1 MTPARTRRVG
11 GSTAGGRV
19 TKVACMGKEAGDVS
33 IWATAAPAVSAS
45 FLASLVEMVEAF
57 TIVFAVGSV
66 RGWKPALSGS
76 LAALLLLAILI
87 AVLGPGLGHIP
98 LTVLQLVIGV
108 LLLLFG
114 LRWLR
119 KAILRAAGLLALHDE
134 ASVFAKEDS
143 RLRAAVARDERQLD
157 WIAGLAAFKA
167 VTLEG
172 IEVVFIV
179 IAVGAGRGLVGWAA
193 LGAFGA
199 FLLVLAIGLAVRGP
213 LTRVPENALKFIV
226 GIMLSAFG
234 VFWTGEGL
242 SVGWPG
248 GEALRHQGGSLG
260 HM

>member
-1 MTPARTRRVG
+1 MT
-11 GSTAGGRV
+11 
-19 TKVACMGKEAGDVS
+19 

-57 TIVFAVGSV
+57 TIVLVVGTV
-66 RGWKPALSGS
+66 QGWRPALSGS
-76 LAALLLLAILI
+76 AAALLLLAILI
-87 AVLGPGLGHIP
+87 AVLGPALGHIP
-98 LTVLQLVIGV
+98 LHVLQLVIGV

-119 KAILRAAGLLALHDE
+119 KAILRAAGLLARHDE
-134 ASVFAKEDS
+134 ASAFAREDS
-143 RLRAAVARDERQLD
+143 RLRAAAAQDERRLD

-172 IEVVFIV
+172 IEVAFIV

-193 LGAFGA
+193 LGAFAA
-199 FLLVLAIGLAVRGP
+199 FLLVLAAGFLVRGP

-226 GIMLSAFG
+226 GIMLSSFG

-242 SVGWPG
+242 SVPWPG
-248 GEALRHQGGSLG
+248 NEATIPFLVLLFLVTGLGAAGLLRARERSAA
-260 HM
+260 

>member
-1 MTPARTRRVG
+1 MTT
-11 GSTAGGRV
+11 
-19 TKVACMGKEAGDVS
+19 

-57 TIVFAVGSV
+57 TIVLVVGTV
-66 RGWKPALSGS
+66 QGWKPALSGS

-87 AVLGPGLGHIP
+87 AVLGPALGHIP
-98 LTVLQLVIGV
+98 LHVLQLVIGV

-134 ASVFAKEDS
+134 ASAFAREDS
-143 RLRAAVARDERQLD
+143 RLRAAAARDERHLD

-172 IEVVFIV
+172 VEVVFIV
-179 IAVGAGRGLVGWAA
+179 IAVGAGRGLVGWAT
-193 LGAFGA
+193 LGAFAA
-199 FLLVLAIGLAVRGP
+199 FLLVLAAGLMVRGP
-213 LTRVPENALKFIV
+213 LTRVPENALKFVV

-242 SVGWPG
+242 SVQWPG
-248 GEALRHQGGSLG
+248 NEATIPFLVLLFLVTGLGAAGLLRSKARSAA
-260 HM
+260 

>member
-1 MTPARTRRVG
+1 M
-11 GSTAGGRV
+11 
-19 TKVACMGKEAGDVS
+19 
-33 IWATAAPAVSAS
+33 WATAAPAVSAS

-76 LAALLLLAILI
+76 LAALLLLAALI
-87 AVLGPGLGHIP
+87 AILGPGLGHIP
-98 LTVLQLVIGV
+98 LKVLQLVIGV

-119 KAILRAAGLLALHDE
+119 KAILRTAGLLALHDE
-134 ASVFAKEDS
+134 ASAFAKEDS
-143 RLRAAVARDERQLD
+143 RLRAAVARDEKQLD

-199 FLLVLAIGLAVRGP
+199 FLLVLAVGLAVRGP
-213 LTRVPENALKFIV
+213 LTRVPENALKFVV

-234 VFWTGEGL
+234 IFWTGEGL
-242 SVGWPG
+242 SVAWPG
-248 GEALRHQGGSLG
+248 GEAMIPLLALLFLVTGLGAAGLLRARERKAAS
-260 HM
+260 